1 MSKLTSV
8 IPVLVC
14 AMAGCEMKVTETPV
28 ADIGRRTVTA
38 PVAVPAK
45 ATSHYLSGGEGS
57 FDLNSFRGHVVLL
70 DITAFWSE
78 PCRRDVP
85 LLNRL
90 HEELA
95 AQGLAVVGLAVD
107 RTPAPE
113 TSVAVQQAGAIY
125 PVAQGVE
132 EILQALGGVR
142 ALPTRLLIDRKGAVR
157 HTFAGAVPVDEVR
170 TNVLALLQE
179 G

>member
-14 AMAGCEMKVTETPV
+14 AMAGCEMKVADAPV
-28 ADIGRRTVTA
+28 AETGRRTVTA

-45 ATSHYLSGGEGS
+45 VASRYLSGGEGP
-57 FDLNSFRGHVVLL
+57 FDLNSFRGRVVLL
-70 DITAFWSE
+70 DVTAFWSE

-107 RTPAPE
+107 RTPEQE
-113 TSVAVQQAGAIY
+113 TAAAVRQAGAIY
-125 PVAQGVE
+125 PVAQGLE
-132 EILQALGGVR
+132 ETLQALGGVR